1 MQETMIMPNDKKKI
15 VATTCQDQYFLRWQR
30 NQYAESTI
38 LKLKTELAH
47 TQHLIKKQQ
56 QDIAQNKKSIAK
68 STLSGLRE
76 DIATLRKILEK
87 NERICED
94 AVRKKEVLKDLTD
107 RCQLIAET
115 KIQINNKNVLIKRI
129 LATPDRILPEVKA
142 AQKCMPELE
151 KNLERLQQKAVK
163 LEEEMESKKTE
174 LKNDIV
180 FFQSAFS
187 KKVSTVPNHTI
198 STSKMADLS
207 KQVLLWRVCR

>member
-94 AVRKKEVLKDLTD
+94 AVRKKEALKDLTD

-129 LATPDRILPEVKA
+129 
-142 AQKCMPELE
+142 
-151 KNLERLQQKAVK
+151 
-163 LEEEMESKKTE
+163 
-174 LKNDIV
+174 
-180 FFQSAFS
+180 
-187 KKVSTVPNHTI
+187 
-198 STSKMADLS
+198 
-207 KQVLLWRVCR
+207 